1 MRWKRLNLTLPTPIP
16 QGGTPCNRLHW
27 EAVPEKGIASFW
39 KGDTLCGLKVCEVCG
54 IYFTLFSILV
64 NVFSMNKKQINNNNN
79 DQVLDGYVIKLR
91 LIVELHITHSR
102 LENIRWYQ

>member
-1 MRWKRLNLTLPTPIP
+1 MLLLPHRPP
-16 QGGTPCNRLHW
+16 PPL
-27 EAVPEKGIASFW
+27 PLMS
-39 KGDTLCGLKVCEVCG
+39 G

-91 LIVELHITHSR
+91 WIVELHITHSR
-102 LENIRWYQ
+102 LENIRWCQ

>member
-1 MRWKRLNLTLPTPIP
+1 MQCCSYLTALPP
-16 QGGTPCNRLHW
+16 LL
-27 EAVPEKGIASFW
+27 S
-39 KGDTLCGLKVCEVCG
+39 G

-64 NVFSMNKKQINNNNN
+64 NVFSMNKKQIHNNNN

-102 LENIRWYQ
+102 LETVRWYQ

>member
-1 MRWKRLNLTLPTPIP
+1 MLLLPHRPP
-16 QGGTPCNRLHW
+16 PPSLL
-27 EAVPEKGIASFW
+27 S
-39 KGDTLCGLKVCEVCG
+39 G

-79 DQVLDGYVIKLR
+79 DQVSDGYVIKLT

-102 LENIRWYQ
+102 LENVRWYQ